1 MFRYKILSFWVFT
14 FLALLSNDVFAD
26 ELTYAQL
33 LDRLQ
38 QTEQRLNNLEQQ
50 QSPIFRQV
58 SSKSSVALPVP
69 LTPVTEIVPAVEAD
83 VQPTFDQRLQA
94 LEEGWQQLDSAWLAF
109 DTAET
114 KNKNDAAQK
123 PTFKMNGRIHADF
136 WDFIQDDG
144 GIGFL
149 ENPIGSLPA
158 ARVGTGPEDRYAFRR
173 IRLEMKGDITETML
187 WRTQLDFAKP
197 GIAEMKDVYI
207 GFKNL
212 PKNQQLLVGNQKRP
226 LGLDHLNSSR
236 YNVFLER
243 PFVVETFNPDARR
256 PGIAMYGYTDDER
269 YHWRYGAYYL
279 ENIKSD
285 GQYLGDQR
293 QMSGNF
299 RLSSSPWYD
308 DSSDGRGYFHWAFA
322 GMFAKPHGNDMENN
336 SHSNEGRFAT
346 RPEARSSRSWLDTGR
361 IAGADWYEVLAV
373 ESIFNVGQM
382 QIVGEYMHT
391 FMQRDG
397 FNDTQFN
404 GGYVY
409 LSYILTGEHIP
420 YSRKTGTIGRLKP
433 FENFFLMDRC
443 GGGTCHG
450 WGAFGIAARYSYL
463 DVSDQDVLG
472 GVGNSGSFAFNWYWT
487 AYSKLQFNL
496 IYGEI
501 DDRSPAVGTT
511 GGSYL
516 MAGTRF
522 AIEF

>member
-1 MFRYKILSFWVFT
+1 MLVTVSGSYVLADDLTYEQLLGRLQNTEERLNDLERQQMPMFRQ
-14 FLALLSNDVFAD
+14 A
-26 ELTYAQL
+26 
-33 LDRLQ
+33 
-38 QTEQRLNNLEQQ
+38 
-50 QSPIFRQV
+50 
-58 SSKSSVALPVP
+58 SSAYSVAPPVVDVAGNGGAD
-69 LTPVTEIVPAVEAD
+69 TVTEAAPDFE
-83 VQPTFDQRLQA
+83 QRLQA
-94 LEEGWQQLDSAWLAF
+94 LEKGWSELDSAWSSFNA
-109 DTAET
+109 AEE
-114 KNKNDAAQK
+114 KKKADAAKK

-149 ENPIGSLPA
+149 ENPVGSLPA

-173 IRLEMKGDITETML
+173 IRLEMKGDFTETML
-187 WRTQLDFAKP
+187 WRTQMDFAKP

-212 PKNQQLLVGNQKRP
+212 PNNQQLLVGNQKRP

-269 YHWRYGAYYL
+269 LHWRYGAYYL

-299 RLSSSPWYD
+299 RLSGSPWYD
-308 DSSDGRGYFHWAFA
+308 DCSGGRGYFHWAFA
-322 GMFAKPHGNDMENN
+322 GMFANPNGADLGNN
-336 SHSNEGRFAT
+336 SHNNEGRFAT
-346 RPEARSSRSWLDTGR
+346 RPEGRSTRSWLDTGR
-361 IAGADWYEVLAV
+361 IAGANWYEVLAV
-373 ESIFNVGQM
+373 ESIFNVGPM

-397 FNDTQFN
+397 FSDTQFN
-404 GGYVY
+404 GGYIY
-409 LSYILTGEHIP
+409 LSYMLTGEHIP
-420 YSRKTGTIGRLKP
+420 YNRKTGTIGRLEP

-463 DVSDQDVLG
+463 DVSDEDVLG
-472 GVGNSGSFAFNWYWT
+472 GVGNSGTFAFNWYWT

-501 DDRSPAVGTT
+501 DERSPAIGTT